1 MRHAAAPKMRALRAY
16 STAQYTAADL
26 DVGDYSKRVDTSLD
40 ALTAQLEELIET
52 EDIDEIE
59 QTRGQG
65 GSLSDW
71 DVEYAVRRATDPDWR
86 AEPAHG
92 HIWHLCDQQAAA
104 LAPDLALEPDE
115 VGFFFFWVAN
125 KAARSA
131 STTILTTTSGSPT
144 KTGSSTFSTSCS
156 IAS

>member
-1 MRHAAAPKMRALRAY
+1 MQRRVALGALGALRRAAPRATLARPVLIVTDSMRHATAPKMRALRAY

-26 DVGDYSKRVDTSLD
+26 DVSDYSKRVDTSLD
-40 ALTAQLEELIET
+40 ALTSQLEELIET

-71 DVEYAVRRATDPDWR
+71 DVEYAVRRTSDPDWR

-92 HIWHLCDQQAAA
+92 HFWHLCDQQAAA
-104 LAPDLALEPDE
+104 VAPDLALEPDE
-115 VGFFFFWVAN
+115 VG
-125 KAARSA
+125 
-131 STTILTTTSGSPT
+131 
-144 KTGSSTFSTSCS
+144 
-156 IAS
+156 